1 MREEEPSQ
9 DCQHLDSLHNINTL
23 TANNASDQDN
33 ENNRHMDYQQT
44 NREILKKKELYINSM
59 VISQENHYFDIGM
72 RVLQIN
78 KTQTDQPDH
87 Q

>member
-1 MREEEPSQ
+1 MRVEEPSQ
-9 DCQHLDSLHNINTL
+9 DCQHLDSPHNINTL

-33 ENNRHMDYQQT
+33 ENHRHMDQT

-72 RVLQIN
+72 RLLQTN